1 MEHRARSRQWCQ
13 MVKMAETKGSMF
25 MSSLEIWKRK
35 TTTETED
42 DSTILPVN
50 YHNHDMIEA
59 PGEVVHR
66 VTSNASTSV

>member
-1 MEHRARSRQWCQ
+1 
-13 MVKMAETKGSMF
+13 